1 MAATLHPNMNGSIRT
16 VLGVVVVSVLVGLV
30 GCGGDDSDGS
40 NGGGAGGGSGGA
52 AGDAGTGGD
61 AGLGGTSG
69 TGGTAGEAGAAGVGA
84 GGTGGS
90 GGAETGGTGGA
101 GGTGGGEPQ
110 TRMTISGDATW
121 TVTFDAD
128 AQAQGAT
135 NCEYTRHYEG
145 VQDQSRPWVCAE
157 CEVIFRTTVT
167 MPVGLDDC
175 YNQVSEYEPVEEE
188 WVGYGNGTW
197 YRSYG
202 IGASGQGTAAVT
214 AGGVTYSNEVKDL
227 AADVVGAGKME
238 FTIAGTFTTGQ
249 EDGDPNHG
257 WVAPATYACSWDKA
271 DPPAYA
277 GPYTL
282 VEGATLPDGVFRDA
296 CDEPYRIHDAKGAYI
311 VLFMS
316 AIDCPACQSMAGDEP
331 GFVEDMKA
339 AGIDVRTITLMAPSL
354 DDPFGDTSKSQ
365 LEYWRD
371 KFDITTPIVADRGL
385 GVTMFLPIYEDQLG
399 YPSWVVADPD
409 LKVLRYGTG
418 LDWFT
423 IQNTIT
429 LDANQ

>member
-1 MAATLHPNMNGSIRT
+1 MGA
-16 VLGVVVVSVLVGLV
+16 VVLVLAGLV
-30 GCGGDDSDGS
+30 GCGGDDSDGG
-40 NGGGAGGGSGGA
+40 NGGGAGSGGA
-52 AGDAGTGGD
+52 AGQAGTGGE

-69 TGGTAGEAGAAGVGA
+69 TGGTAGEAGAAGMGA

-90 GGAETGGTGGA
+90 ETGGTGGTGT

-175 YNQVSEYEPVEEE
+175 YNQVSEFDPVEEE

-202 IGASGQGTAAVT
+202 IGASGQGTAVVA
-214 AGGVTYSNEVKDL
+214 AGGVTYTNEVKDL
-227 AADVVGAGKME
+227 AADVIGAGKME
-238 FTIAGTFTTGQ
+238 FSVAGTFTTAQ
-249 EDGDPNHG
+249 EDGDPHHG

-282 VEGATLPDGVFRDA
+282 EVGATLPDGVFRDA
-296 CDEPYRIHDAKGAYI
+296 CDEPFRIHDAKGAYI
-311 VLFMS
+311 LIFMS
-316 AIDCPACQSMAGDEP
+316 AINCPACGQMAEDEP
-331 GFVEDMKA
+331 GFIEDMKA
-339 AGIDVRTITLMAPSL
+339 EGIDVRTITLMAPSL
-354 DDPFGDTSKSQ
+354 EDPFGDTSKAQ

-371 KFDITTPIVADRGL
+371 NFEITTPVVADRGW
-385 GVTMFLPIYEDQLG
+385 GVTMFLPIYEDELG
-399 YPSWVVADPD
+399 YPSWVIADPD

-418 LDWFT
+418 GDWLT

-429 LDANQ
+429 LDAKP

>member
-1 MAATLHPNMNGSIRT
+1 MNGINRT
-16 VLGVVVVSVLVGLV
+16 VLGVAVLVLAGLA

-40 NGGGAGGGSGGA
+40 NGGSAGSGGA
-52 AGDAGTGGD
+52 AGQAGTGGE
-61 AGLGGTSG
+61 AGLGGTGG
-69 TGGTAGEAGAAGVGA
+69 TGGMAGEGGAAGAGA
-84 GGTGGS
+84 GATGGS
-90 GGAETGGTGGA
+90 GGSETGGA

-135 NCEYTRHYEG
+135 NCQYTRHYEG

-167 MPVGLDDC
+167 MPVGLNDC
-175 YNQVSEYEPVEEE
+175 FKQVSEYDPAEEE
-188 WVGYGNGTW
+188 WIGYGNGTW

-202 IGASGQGTAAVT
+202 IGASGQGTAVVT
-214 AGGVTYSNEVKDL
+214 AGGVTYDNEVKDL
-227 AADVVGAGKME
+227 DADVIGAGKME

-271 DPPAYA
+271 DPPAYT

-282 VEGATLPDGVFRDA
+282 EVGATLPDGVFRDA

-311 VLFMS
+311 LISMS
-316 AIDCPACQSMAGDEP
+316 AIDCPACRSMAAEEHQ
-331 GFVEDMKA
+331 FVEDMKA
-339 AGIDVRTITLMAPSL
+339 AGIDVVTITLMAPSL

-371 KFDITTPIVADRGL
+371 KYAITTPIVADRGL
-385 GVTMFLPIYEDQLG
+385 GVSMFLPIYEDQLG

-418 LDWFT
+418 VDWFT

-429 LDANQ
+429 LDAKN